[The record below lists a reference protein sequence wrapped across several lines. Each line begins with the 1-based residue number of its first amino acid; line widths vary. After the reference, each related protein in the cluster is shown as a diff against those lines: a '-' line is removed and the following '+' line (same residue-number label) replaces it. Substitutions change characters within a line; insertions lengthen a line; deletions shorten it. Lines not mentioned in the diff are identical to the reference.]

1 MRPASASY
9 SRPARIC
16 CGGSWEQA
24 VVDERAGAGPSVV
37 RRTQGGAELNT
48 GHILFISRPAAD
60 RPEAMLAA
68 LKNRPILTVSD
79 AAGFAERGGMIRFV
93 TEQNRIRLQVNLA
106 AAEAAHL
113 TLSSNL
119 FRVSRICTPSGG

>member
-1 MRPASASY
+1 MSAS
-9 SRPARIC
+9 
-16 CGGSWEQA
+16 GG
-24 VVDERAGAGPSVV
+24 GPS
-37 RRTQGGAELNT
+37 RSGAT
-48 GHILFISRPAAD
+48 SLFISRPAAD

-106 AAEAAHL
+106 AVEAAHL
-113 TLSSNL
+113 TLSSKL
-119 FRVSRICTPSGG
+119 LRVAEIVTPTGR